1 MSQAPV
7 RPGMLRANAVV
18 ALGTL
23 LSRITGFAR
32 FAVLVALIEA
42 ELADAYNV
50 ANNVPTMLYELVL
63 GGVLT
68 ATLIPMFTK
77 QADEGDAEGSS
88 AVISTALVAT
98 LGLTVLAGLASPL
111 IVRLLTVASPTETTD
126 VVQLRNVATYFAF
139 WFAPQILFYGITF
152 LATALLNA
160 RRHFFAAAWAPV
172 LNNLVVIVALAL
184 MAKAVPGPRTL
195 DLASSTTSL
204 RLWLAVPTTAGIVA
218 MSVSLL
224 PALARAGVRIRF
236 TPNRRHPA
244 VRRVLRLS
252 TWTAGYVV
260 ANQVALFVVTALT
273 KPGTGGSTAY
283 MLAFLIVQLPIGLLA
298 MSIMTTF
305 TPELARARQQ
315 RDRDAFVATF
325 STGARALGV
334 LLLPAAAGLAALARP
349 AVSLVLERGAYEGA
363 EVGVTA
369 RTLGAFAVG
378 MPFLAGYLY
387 VLRGFYA
394 HDDTRRAFVV
404 NALEN
409 ALNIVVGLVLVGR
422 YGVPG
427 LAWAFT
433 VAYAVS
439 FTVALRTLGWKV
451 RGMRVRPIVMSLL
464 RLALAAVVCGEVAW
478 LAGQAVGADRGL
490 GALARVLAGA
500 AAGTAAY
507 VGALWWLRAPELA
520 QLRSLARRVS
530 GSR

>member
-1 MSQAPV
+1 MRGAAT

-18 ALGTL
+18 AVGTL
-23 LSRITGFAR
+23 LSRLTGFAR
-32 FAVLVALIEA
+32 FAVLVALIKP

-68 ATLIPMFTK
+68 ATLIPMFTE
-77 QADEGDAEGSS
+77 QADKNDTEGSS

-111 IVRLLTVASPTETTD
+111 IVRLLTLVSPGDAATVT
-126 VVQLRNVATYFAF
+126 QLRNVATYFAF

-172 LNNLVVIVALAL
+172 LNNLLVIVSLGF
-184 MAKAVPGPRTL
+184 MARAVPGDRSL
-195 DLASSTTSL
+195 ALASSSTSL

-218 MSVSLL
+218 MSLSLL
-224 PALARAGVRIRF
+224 PALARAGVHVRF
-236 TPNRRHPA
+236 APNRRHPA

-252 TWTAGYVV
+252 RWTAGYVV
-260 ANQVALFVVTALT
+260 ANQISLFVVTALT
-273 KPGTGGSTAY
+273 KPGSGGATAY

-315 RDRDAFVATF
+315 HDRDAFVTTF

-349 AVSLVLERGAYEGA
+349 AVSLVLERGAYEAA
-363 EVGVTA
+363 EAGLTA
-369 RTLGAFAVG
+369 RTLTAFAVG

-404 NALEN
+404 NAIEN
-409 ALNIVVGLVLVGR
+409 AVNIVVGFVVVR
-422 YGVPG
+422 RFGVPG

-433 VAYAVS
+433 IAYGIAFV
-439 FTVALRTLGWKV
+439 VALRTLGFKV
-451 RGMRVRPIVMSLL
+451 RGMRLRPLVLSLL
-464 RLALAAVVCGEVAW
+464 RLGLAAVVCGEAAW
-478 LAGQAVGADRGL
+478 VVGHAVGADRGGGAIARVVL
-490 GALARVLAGA
+490 GAGAGL
-500 AAGTAAY
+500 AAY
-507 VGALWWLRAPELA
+507 VGGLWWLRAPELA
-520 QLRSLARRVS
+520 QLRQLARRVS